1 MGEPYNGREPFF
13 VKARRTSDMATGG
26 AEGRVQALLPQVFKG
41 NVLYA
46 AGVRAGRWIFA
57 TGHNGL
63 FDYATGA
70 PSDTVRAGLPHWD
83 TSKLRREAD
92 QIFRNLDAVMRAGGA
107 SLEHTVRLDQHY
119 TSGRAVEAYHDARRA
134 MMKDHIAP
142 STSTLVEGFLRPRQA
157 IEVHLIG
164 VTPQG
169 GFRPRHIRPTEQAV
183 HPSSGYSLALEVGDY
198 VFIAGRMA
206 DGRIGEGLAK
216 EARLPDEHLWKGLPI
231 RLEAEYIIREK
242 IAPALKAAGSSLDD
256 LVKCQVHMRDVEDF
270 GAFNDVWSSFF
281 PRAKPVTT
289 LLPTATPGFFLE
301 NARIEINALALKSGA
316 STKREVIDAGV
327 FPAFCG
333 LPQAIR
339 AGDLLLLSGLLAVD
353 ENGLVASARIDPE
366 QPYHGS
372 AVQAQMDAM
381 LENAARI
388 CAAAGT
394 SLDNVVRIQQYH
406 TDPAD
411 FHGAYQAW
419 QRHVPSRHLPLSAV
433 KVPFLPV
440 PGCTVQL
447 ELWVYAP

>member
-1 MGEPYNGREPFF
+1 MGI
-13 VKARRTSDMATGG
+13 G
-26 AEGRVQALLPQVFKG
+26 AGEARVQPLLPQVFKG

-46 AGVRAGRWIFA
+46 AGVRADRWIFA

-63 FDYATGA
+63 FDYTTGA
-70 PSDTVRAGLPHWD
+70 PSDVVRARLPHWD

-92 QIFRNLDAVMRAGGA
+92 QIFRNLDAVMRAGGGG
-107 SLEHTVRLDQHY
+107 LENAVRLDQNY

-134 MMKDHIAP
+134 TMKDHIAP
-142 STSTLVEGFLRPRQA
+142 STSTLIEGFLRPQQE
-157 IEVHLIG
+157 IEVHMIG

-169 GFRPRHIRPTEQAV
+169 EFRPRHIRPKEQQV

-198 VFIAGRMA
+198 VFVAGRMA
-206 DGRIGEGLAK
+206 DGKLGEGLAK
-216 EARLPDEHLWKGLPI
+216 EARLPKEHLWKGLPI

-256 LVKCQVHMRDVEDF
+256 VVKCQVYMRNADDF
-270 GAFNDVWSSFF
+270 GSFNDVWSECF
-281 PRAKPVTT
+281 PHKKPATT
-289 LLPTATPGFFLE
+289 LVPTAAPGFFLS
-301 NARIEINALALKSGA
+301 NASIEINTIALKSGA
-316 STKREVIDAGV
+316 NTKREVIDAGV
-327 FPAFCG
+327 FPAFRG

-339 AGDLLLLSGLLAVD
+339 AGDLLLLSGLLAID
-353 ENGLVASARIDPE
+353 GNGLVESAHIDNE

-372 AVQAQMDAM
+372 TVQAQMNAM
-381 LENAARI
+381 LESAAKI

-394 SLDNVVRIQQYH
+394 SLGNVVRIQQYH

-411 FHGAYQAW
+411 FYSAYQAW
-419 QRHVPSRHLPLSAV
+419 DRHVRGRHLPISAV

-447 ELWVYAP
+447 DLWVYAP